1 MQYES
6 LVSSGTEE
14 LIAKIS
20 KISGSQRS
28 VDCMTS
34 NPKQWLTKATN
45 KTSEAW
51 LNNYVDWSAE
61 ALIGYTRR

>member
-1 MQYES
+1 
-6 LVSSGTEE
+6 
-14 LIAKIS
+14 
-20 KISGSQRS
+20 
-28 VDCMTS
+28 MTS